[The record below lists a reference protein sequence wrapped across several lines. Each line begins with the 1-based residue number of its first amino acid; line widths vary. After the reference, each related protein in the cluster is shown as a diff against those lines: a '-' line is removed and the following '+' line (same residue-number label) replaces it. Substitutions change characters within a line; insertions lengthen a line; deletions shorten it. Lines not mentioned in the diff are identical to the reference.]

1 MTTTSSTGSTSTSAT
16 ASIISKLNAGSG
28 IDTGALVDQLVA
40 AQFAVK
46 QDQLSAK
53 SNTLTA
59 EISAVGQLQSDISS
73 FASALST
80 LIKGGTLQ
88 TAPTTSNSGIVTV
101 TGQPGAKLA
110 GLSAQLEVDQ
120 LATAQSAATGLV
132 ADPTAAIGGGTL
144 TLTFGTATVSGGQ
157 MTAFTAGSAPSVDI
171 TIDSAHSSLQDI
183 AKAINAANAG
193 VTATIVADSGGAR
206 LMLKGATGADQAFTL
221 TATEDPAS
229 PGLSALDI
237 GVGASGTTIGSAAQD
252 ALVTLDGVQFRRSA
266 NSFSDLIPG
275 VAVNLVSAQP
285 GTVVSIG
292 SNRPI
297 SALSQA
303 VTDFVDTYNQMIGE
317 VNSETNPMS
326 GDLKQDSAARNL
338 KAMLAKLTLTKLV
351 SSSDPNAP
359 TTLAE
364 IGVGTNRDG
373 TLSVDP
379 DQLSKALAQWPD
391 QVEAM
396 FADDT
401 GTSVSLG
408 PNVVASGRSLLGA
421 LNSISASAAST
432 TYGLAASLT
441 RYQKAQSDLSDQT
454 DALQKQQD
462 ATRARLTQQFATMDA
477 MVSSYKATQTFLQQ
491 QIDAWNGKN
500 GND

>member
-1 MTTTSSTGSTSTSAT
+1 
-16 ASIISKLNAGSG
+16 
-28 IDTGALVDQLVA
+28 
-40 AQFAVK
+40 
-46 QDQLSAK
+46 
-53 SNTLTA
+53 
-59 EISAVGQLQSDISS
+59 
-73 FASALST
+73 
-80 LIKGGTLQ
+80 
-88 TAPTTSNSGIVTV
+88 
-101 TGQPGAKLA
+101 
-110 GLSAQLEVDQ
+110 
-120 LATAQSAATGLV
+120 
-132 ADPTAAIGGGTL
+132 
-144 TLTFGTATVSGGQ
+144 
-157 MTAFTAGSAPSVDI
+157 
-171 TIDSAHSSLQDI
+171 
-183 AKAINAANAG
+183 
-193 VTATIVADSGGAR
+193 
-206 LMLKGATGADQAFTL
+206 
-221 TATEDPAS
+221 
-229 PGLSALDI
+229 
-237 GVGASGTTIGSAAQD
+237 
-252 ALVTLDGVQFRRSA
+252 
-266 NSFSDLIPG
+266 
-275 VAVNLVSAQP
+275 
-285 GTVVSIG
+285 
-292 SNRPI
+292 
-297 SALSQA
+297 
-303 VTDFVDTYNQMIGE
+303 
-317 VNSETNPMS
+317 
-326 GDLKQDSAARNL
+326 
-338 KAMLAKLTLTKLV
+338 MLAKLTLTKLV

-500 GND
+500 S